1 MLQIPLKH
9 KLPYY
14 KNGEKMSSIG
24 PSATL
29 TQAALT
35 RKCNMICCLTQL
47 HNLNYPEDSTKQEIH
62 DVTLRNTGIIKINTS
77 KSLEFVP
84 KQKIIL

>member
-1 MLQIPLKH
+1 M
-9 KLPYY
+9 
-14 KNGEKMSSIG
+14 EMSSME

-29 TQAALT
+29 THTAST
-35 RKCNMICCLTQL
+35 RRRNMICFLTQL

-62 DVTLRNTGIIKINTS
+62 DVTSRNRGIIKINTS

-84 KQKIIL
+84 KQKNNFIEPFSNEACT